1 MAADANSVDEMMN
14 SPEIKPTRPE
24 INTAAVKISF
34 CRSFMGKFSYKV
46 ESFLNYRLT
55 IQNIF
60 FVDNNTGYIWI
71 VSILDTLDSL
81 YINKYGAYVGQGHY
95 RSKYLL

>member
-34 CRSFMGKFSYKV
+34 CRSFMGKLSYKV
-46 ESFLNYRLT
+46 KSFLNYRLT

-60 FVDNNTGYIWI
+60 IVDNNTWYIWI

-81 YINKYGAYVGQGHY
+81 YIHKYGASVGQGHY